1 MDIKMIF
8 TLLGGVGL
16 FLFGMTQ
23 LSSGLRAACGDH
35 LRTILEKAT
44 RNPVIAV
51 LVGIAVTVLIQS
63 SSATD
68 VMVVGF
74 VSSGLMTLGQAVGVI
89 IGASVGTTITAQIT
103 AFSISAYTPFILFAG
118 AVLVIFGKKRMLRA
132 IGTVL
137 LGFGMLF
144 QGIALMKS
152 AIAPLAE
159 MESFRRLVDS
169 LENPGLLVLFGVL
182 FTALLQS
189 SSSSTVIFQAF
200 AVQGLLRFEDAA
212 WLCIGA
218 AIGSVT
224 PNLLASLTAG
234 RKGRRCAMMSL
245 VYNLIRAYMISGLLL
260 FFPVILDWIKSLS
273 PTDVARQVAN
283 AHTIFAVFSA
293 IVLLPVSQ
301 IVVRIVEHLIPYTDA
316 ETRRTQEH
324 RLIYLQQTDRIPPAF
339 AVHQAQLEIS
349 RMGHIALENLR
360 IACHCMTEQDLS
372 EIDRVAEGEETV
384 DYLTGAILG
393 RLAELKSLDLPR
405 QSLGRLYR
413 MIQAADGI
421 ERISDHAE
429 NIAEYAQQV
438 ASGEAKLSEAAFADL
453 RSLSEYTLRSV
464 ALGLDIFEHDRFDRI
479 PDAANLEEEVDDVK
493 ALAVAHHVERF
504 MHDGCDPHGGVIFT
518 DMAIDLERCSD
529 HALNL
534 ATALD
539 EANLPRVEEA
549 G

>member
-1 MDIKMIF
+1 MDIKSIF
-8 TLLGGVGL
+8 ALLGGVGL

-23 LSSGLRAACGDH
+23 LSSGLRSACGDH
-35 LRTILEKAT
+35 LRSILEKAT
-44 RNPVIAV
+44 RNRFTAV
-51 LVGIAVTVLIQS
+51 LVGFTMTILIQS

-103 AFSISAYTPFILFAG
+103 AFSISQYTPFILFVG
-118 AVLVIFGKKRMLRA
+118 AVLVIFGKKRLLRA

-144 QGIALMKS
+144 QGIDLMKS
-152 AIAPLAE
+152 VIKPLADDPAFTQ
-159 MESFRRLVDS
+159 MVSS
-169 LENPGLLVLFGVL
+169 IENPALLILFGIL

-200 AVQGLLRFEDAA
+200 AMQGILGFEDAA

-234 RKGRRCAMMSL
+234 RKGRRCALMSL
-245 VYNLIRAYMISGLLL
+245 VYNVLRAILISTLLL
-260 FFPVILDWIKSLS
+260 IFPQILSWISSLS
-273 PTDVARQVAN
+273 PDIARQVAN

-293 IVLLPVSQ
+293 IVLLPVSHL
-301 IVVRIVEHLIPYTDA
+301 IVKIVEHLVPYTSA

-324 RLIYLQQTDRIPPAF
+324 RLIYLQQTDRIPAAF
-339 AVHQAQLEIS
+339 AVRQAQLEIS

-360 IACHCMTEQDLS
+360 IACRCMTERDLTD
-372 EIDRVAEGEETV
+372 IAQVAEGEETV

-393 RLAELKSLDLPR
+393 RLAELKSLDMPR
-405 QSLGRLYR
+405 QSLARLYR

-429 NIAEYAQQV
+429 NIAEYAEQV
-438 ASGEAKLSEAAFADL
+438 VQGEAKLSEEAMADL

-464 ALGLDIFEHDRFDRI
+464 TLGLDIFEHDKFDRI
-479 PDAANLEEEVDDVK
+479 PDAVNIEEEVDDVK
-493 ALAVAHHVERF
+493 DMAVSHHVERF
-504 MHDGCDPHGGVIFT
+504 MQDGCNPQGNVVFT
-518 DMAIDLERCSD
+518 DMTIDLERCSD
-529 HALNL
+529 YALNL
-534 ATALD
+534 ATAL
-539 EANLPRVEEA
+539 EESNLPRAVEA
-549 G
+549 

>member
-1 MDIKMIF
+1 MSVEQVFK
-8 TLLGGVGL
+8 LLGGVGL

-23 LSSGLRAACGDH
+23 LSSGLRTACGDH

-44 RNPVIAV
+44 RNRFIAV
-51 LVGIAVTVLIQS
+51 LVGMTVTVLIQS

-74 VSSGLMTLGQAVGVI
+74 VSSGLMTLSQAVGVI

-103 AFSISAYTPFILFAG
+103 AFNISAYTPFILFLG
-118 AVLVIFGKKRMLRA
+118 AVMVIFGKKRMLRA

-144 QGIALMKS
+144 AGIAMMKE
-152 AIAPLAE
+152 AIKPLAE
-159 MESFRRLVDS
+159 TDSFKNLIRSIDH
-169 LENPGLLVLFGVL
+169 PGLLMLFGLL

-189 SSSSTVIFQAF
+189 SSSSTVIFQSF
-200 AVQGLLRFEDAA
+200 AALGILEFRDAA
-212 WLCIGA
+212 FLCLGA

-234 RKGRRCAMMSL
+234 RKGRRCSLMSL
-245 VYNLIRAYMISGLLL
+245 VYNGSRALMLAVLLL
-260 FFPVILDWIKSLS
+260 YIPQILDWIASLS
-273 PTDVARQVAN
+273 PDPARQVAN

-293 IVLLPVSQ
+293 IVLLPISHL
-301 IVVRIVEHLIPYTDA
+301 IVKLVEMLIPYTDA
-316 ETRRTQEH
+316 ETRRAQEH

-339 AVHQAQLEIS
+339 VVHQAQLEIS

-360 IACHCMTEQDLS
+360 MACRCMTERDLS
-372 EIDRVAEGEETV
+372 EIDRVTEGEETV

-405 QSLGRLYR
+405 QSLARLYR

-429 NIAEYAQQV
+429 NIAEYAQKVSQ
-438 ASGEAKLSEAAFADL
+438 GEAKLSDKAMADL
-453 RSLSEYTLRSV
+453 RTLCEYTLRSV
-464 ALGLDIFEHDRFDRI
+464 TMGLDIFEHDSFDKI
-479 PDAANLEEEVDDVK
+479 PQAVILEEEVDDVK
-493 ALAVAHHVERF
+493 EMAVANHVQRF
-504 MHDGCDPHGGVIFT
+504 MQDGCDPKGGVIFT

-534 ATALD
+534 ATAL
-539 EANLPRVEEA
+539 EESNLPSA
-549 G
+549 AMA

>member
-1 MDIKMIF
+1 MTLKDIF
-8 TLLGGVGL
+8 ALLGGVGL

-23 LSSGLRAACGDH
+23 LSAGLRVACGDH

-44 RNPVIAV
+44 RNPVMAV

-68 VMVVGF
+68 VMVIGF

-103 AFSISAYTPFILFAG
+103 AFSVGTYAPMILFIG
-118 AVLVIFGKKRMLRA
+118 AAIVIFGKNRLLRA

-144 QGIALMKS
+144 QGIELMKG
-152 AIAPLAE
+152 AIKPLAATE
-159 MESFRRLVDS
+159 GFTRLIAD
-169 LENPGLLVLFGVL
+169 LENPALLVLFGIL

-200 AVQGLLRFEDAA
+200 AVQGILSFPDAA

-224 PNLLASLTAG
+224 PNLLASLTTG
-234 RKGRRCAMMSL
+234 REGRRCAMISL
-245 VYNLIRAYMISGLLL
+245 VYNLMRALLISALLL
-260 FFPVILDWIKSLS
+260 IFPVILNWIAAIT
-273 PTDVARQVAN
+273 PDDVARQVAN
-283 AHTIFAVFSA
+283 AHSLFAIFSA
-293 IVLLPVSQ
+293 LVLLPLSQ
-301 IVVRIVEHLIPYTDA
+301 RLVTVVERILPYTDA

-360 IACHCMTEQDLS
+360 VACHCMTEQDLT
-372 EIDRVAEGEETV
+372 EIGRVAEGEETV

-405 QSLGRLYR
+405 QSLARLYR

-429 NIAEYAQQV
+429 NIAEYAQKV
-438 ASGEAKLSEAAFADL
+438 ARGEAVLSSEAMDDL
-453 RSLSEYTLRSV
+453 RSLSEFTLRSV
-464 ALGLDIFEHDRFDRI
+464 ALGLDIFEHDRFERI
-479 PDAANLEEEVDDVK
+479 PDAENLEEEVDDVK
-493 ALAVAHHVERF
+493 DLAVAHHVERF
-504 MHDGCDPHGGVIFT
+504 MHDGCDPPGGVIFT
-518 DMAIDLERCSD
+518 DMAIDLARCSD
-529 HALNL
+529 HALHL
-534 ATALD
+534 ATALSD
-539 EANLPRVEEA
+539 SNLPRVAEA
-549 G
+549 